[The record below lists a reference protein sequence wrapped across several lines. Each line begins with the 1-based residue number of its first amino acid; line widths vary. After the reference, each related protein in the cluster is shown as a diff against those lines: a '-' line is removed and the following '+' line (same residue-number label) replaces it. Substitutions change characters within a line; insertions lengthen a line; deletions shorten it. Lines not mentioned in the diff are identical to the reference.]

1 MSKEIK
7 KNGFVFGKQNYSI
20 LIVGVVLV
28 VLGYILMIGG
38 GSDDPN
44 QFHADEI
51 FSTRR
56 ITVAPIVI
64 LLGFIVVL
72 FAIMKKSKTE

>member
-1 MSKEIK
+1 MRKP
-7 KNGFVFGKQNYSI
+7 GFAFGKENYKI
-20 LIVGVVLV
+20 LIIGVVV
-28 VLGYILMIGG
+28 VVIGYLLMIGG

-64 LLGFIVVL
+64 LAGFVVVL
-72 FAIMKKSKTE
+72 FGIMKKAKN

>member
-1 MSKEIK
+1 MK
-7 KNGFVFGKQNYSI
+7 KQGFAFGKENYRI
-20 LIVGVVLV
+20 LIVGVVIV
-28 VLGYILMIGG
+28 VIGYLLMIGG

-56 ITVAPIVI
+56 ITIAPITILAGFVI
-64 LLGFIVVL
+64 VL
-72 FAIMKKSKTE
+72 FGIMKKSKEE

>member
-1 MSKEIK
+1 MNKEVRK
-7 KNGFVFGKQNYSI
+7 TSFAFGKENYRI
-20 LIVGVVLV
+20 LIIGVVIV
-28 VLGYILMIGG
+28 VIGYLLMIGG

-56 ITVAPIVI
+56 ITIAPIVI
-64 LLGFIVVL
+64 LAGFVVVL
-72 FAIMKKSKTE
+72 YGIMKKSKD